1 MSKYTSEVRF
11 ICEHYAGLSESAGG
25 NTVEQ
30 IITTALP
37 KVFDFDFPIFDESYR
52 SVLETK
58 ILRHF
63 YTREICEET
72 VGLWKLRL
80 NTRLNDIM
88 PYYNQRYASE
98 LITFNPLFDTDLTT
112 NRDDTFG
119 SVRKDT
125 NDHYTV
131 NGGNDIYNQDGSI
144 KNEHRGNDKNEYD
157 DRTSVNTELHF
168 ESDTPQSTIAAVNDN
183 NYATSFTKD
192 VTTPD
197 LHNDSKTTYNS
208 DSEDIYDKT
217 DTTTYGKTTRL
228 DMNDKRDFNSTDK
241 WIEKMV
247 GKRNMKSYSQML
259 NEFRTTFLNIDME
272 IINELNDLFFN
283 LW

>member
-1 MSKYTSEVRF
+1 
-11 ICEHYAGLSESAGG
+11 
-25 NTVEQ
+25 
-30 IITTALP
+30 
-37 KVFDFDFPIFDESYR
+37 
-52 SVLETK
+52 
-58 ILRHF
+58 
-63 YTREICEET
+63 
-72 VGLWKLRL
+72 
-80 NTRLNDIM
+80 M

-157 DRTSVNTELHF
+157 DRTSVSTELHF